1 MDKLNPREDKIQMI
15 YEAMDMGSPRK
26 VVEIENYIRDTLSGT
41 SRKTT
46 AELLWPMC
54 KKMVKGVNQDKFNK
68 VWQSLIDDKYLVKAG
83 GDDSYKW
90 EK

>member
-1 MDKLNPREDKIQMI
+1 MDKFNPREDKIQMI
-15 YEAMDMGSPRK
+15 YEAMDK
-26 VVEIENYIRDTLSGT
+26 VSEIENYIRDTLSGT
-41 SRKTT
+41 PKKTT
-46 AELLWPMC
+46 AELLWPLC